1 MTSLSEQVARVNG
14 SELAIERE
22 LELLR
27 KIEEASLLAKQQR
40 AVMEQALEAL
50 QTITGVC
57 QSDLETHFG
66 KKMGGKIRK
75 AITSLKQALGR

>member
-1 MTSLSEQVARVNG
+1 MTSLSEQVARVKG
-14 SELAIERE
+14 SKLGIERE

-27 KIEEASLLAKQQR
+27 KIEDASLLVQQHR

-50 QTITGVC
+50 EVC
-57 QSDLETHFG
+57 RSATKHCSNQPTQEAYNASHD
-66 KKMGGKIRK
+66 